1 MTEMRFAKSE
11 FEGRYLYI
19 WLRPREDFTGKIR
32 EFLEGLVPPKVGEM
46 IMGRIRKE
54 LGAYPYLLMV
64 SGTPETLEEAEN
76 LVYAWLDRSKW
87 PIGVPPGDRGWET
100 WSIKVVRGLRR
111 T

>member
-11 FEGRYLYI
+11 FEGRFLYI

-32 EFLEGLVPPKVGEM
+32 EFLEGLVPPRVKEM
-46 IMGRIRKE
+46 IMERIEAE
-54 LGAYPYLLMV
+54 LGVYPYLMMV
-64 SGTPETLEEAEN
+64 SGTPRTLEEAEN
-76 LVYAWLDRSKW
+76 YVEAWLDPSKW
-87 PIGVPPGDRGWET
+87 PGYLPPGDRGWET